1 MENSLNI
8 FVLEDSLERIKWFE
22 ETFEDCNIFF
32 TKKVKEACEKLRSEK
47 YDLIFLD
54 RDLGSI
60 EENGEEVA
68 NMMRKEKLSPNA
80 CIIIHTVN
88 PFGQANMK
96 KYLKSYHKNV
106 NMIDFTQLIKMKRE
120 DFKIN

>member
-8 FVLEDSLERIKWFE
+8 FVLEDSLERIKWFK
-22 ETFEDCNIFF
+22 ETFKDCNIFF

-68 NMMRKEKLSPNA
+68 NIMRKEKLSSNA

-88 PFGQANMK
+88 PFGRINMK

-106 NMIDFTQLIKMKRE
+106 NVIDFTQLIKMKRE
-120 DFKIN
+120 DFKCQ